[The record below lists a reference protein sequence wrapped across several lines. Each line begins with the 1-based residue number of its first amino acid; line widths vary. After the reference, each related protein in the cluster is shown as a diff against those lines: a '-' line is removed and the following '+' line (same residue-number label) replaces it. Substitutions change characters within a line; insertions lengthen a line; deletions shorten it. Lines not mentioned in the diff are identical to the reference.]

1 MMLNKIALLST
12 FLFFIFGANVF
23 AHSHLEDSTPKNGE
37 IVSESLKAITLTFET
52 ALEPT
57 SSFTLLNEKN
67 DSIPLSTVT
76 ISGNQLVANVEGN
89 LVNGAYTIHWKII
102 GEDGHPLEGDIPFTT
117 ELPINAASPEQSETQ
132 SSVAVPDATTAEVTS
147 AAVTDTVLKDQAA
160 GVKEDALNEPK
171 IMNYVL
177 PAIIGLIIVLG
188 FASYWLIF
196 RRKQV

>member
-132 SSVAVPDATTAEVTS
+132 SSVADATTAEVTS